1 MLYMLQMRI
10 IKSISSVSRFLAPLR
25 WSYILLEPVV
35 PRDEGVLWCSS
46 PFLPLFD
53 FPWVP
58 TAQILGID
66 YPRVRTIAL
75 YLSRI
80 VGELTSK

>member
-1 MLYMLQMRI
+1 MLQMRI

-35 PRDEGVLWCSS
+35 PRDGGVLWCSS

>member
-35 PRDEGVLWCSS
+35 PRDGGVLWCSS

-53 FPWVP
+53 FLWVP
-58 TAQILGID
+58 AAQILGID